1 MKMLLLFFLAYAYV
15 SVVAATLQDEKGTS
29 VGQRKGSAI
38 IAGVETLTP
47 TDGLDFTDCI
57 KSLHARVRKN
67 WFALMP
73 KSVEVGEKGKVVV
86 RFQILPQGKLQ
97 EKNLIVE
104 SATGSEELRR
114 ASIAAIKASSP
125 FEPLPKAFE
134 GPYIEVRFTFLYNL
148 PAPARP

>member
-1 MKMLLLFFLAYAYV
+1 MKMFLLFFSAFAYV

-38 IAGVETLTP
+38 AGVEILTP
-47 TDGLDFTDCI
+47 TGSVDFTDYI
-57 KSLHARVRKN
+57 KSLHASVRKN
-67 WFALMP
+67 WLALMP
-73 KSVEVGEKGKVVV
+73 KSVEAGEKGKVVL

-97 EKNLIVE
+97 EKDLIVE